1 MEALVLP
8 LSPIIIPPATASCR
22 LARHRTGSL
31 DDE

>member
-8 LSPIIIPPATASCR
+8 LSLFIIPPATASLR
-22 LARHRTGSL
+22 PARDRTASL